1 MNDQHPLLT
10 EDSGTPTRPT
20 RPAGD
25 TAAPAAAT
33 AATQIAGTGSAAP
46 TQIADLNPSSAPGT
60 APTVVAG
67 SPPVADLP
75 AGTPS
80 EIGGVHLVRQLGK
93 GAMGEVYLGRH
104 RTMDI
109 DVAVKLMMERAG
121 ADADRFLQEVRAA
134 ARISHP
140 HVIQV
145 LNAGVEQGRLF
156 LVMELVT
163 GGDVS
168 QLIKREGRLPWRRA
182 VELAIQAAE
191 GLGAAHRAGIVHRDV
206 KPANFLLTGDG
217 KLKVA
222 DLGMAKR
229 QQSGDVELTQSGV
242 IMGTPAYMAPE
253 QALDTRRAGPPA
265 DVYALGVALFH
276 LLCGRLPFQAETS
289 NAMLLAH
296 ANQPVPDVRTLAR
309 DVPLEVVELVKRLL
323 DKDPAKRPTDGNAAA
338 AELRAV
344 LTGSQKNG
352 AQGTT
357 PAGRS
362 QDPGRSAPHLGRTVG
377 ILLALVVL
385 ILVAVRF
392 FPGTGSAPAPATT
405 NVAQAPVSTSAA
417 PVTPVPSH
425 PIATP
430 ANPTSAATIPA
441 APVVPVDPWQ
451 TPTRAVFVLSGDPQ
465 SIDASTIESA
475 LITAKVLLVERAV
488 LDQAVLKEV
497 TLAQSGQ
504 VDVASAVRAG
514 KLVGGHVAL
523 LVRRADD
530 KLALRSVVIE
540 TGELVGS
547 QVVAPTAGG
556 ETATTLVS
564 AALGML
570 PAQGRL
576 SREPDNTWVVSLG
589 RHHGVGLGD
598 RFKVLSGDVATPGSP
613 VAVATVERVSAT
625 SATVTVAG
633 TPPQTLPALVTRI
646 AP

>member
-10 EDSGTPTRPT
+10 GDSGTPTRPT
-20 RPAGD
+20 RPEGGMV
-25 TAAPAAAT
+25 APVT
-33 AATQIAGTGSAAP
+33 AATQIAGAGSAAATRITDLSPAAAPATAP
-46 TQIADLNPSSAPGT
+46 TVIAGT
-60 APTVVAG
+60 APT
-67 SPPVADLP
+67 STLPP
-75 AGTPS
+75 GTPN
-80 EIGGVHLVRQLGK
+80 EIGGVRLVRMLGK

-104 RTMDI
+104 HTMDV
-109 DVAVKLMMERAG
+109 DVAVKLMLQTAG
-121 ADADRFLQEVRAA
+121 SDADRFLQEVRAA
-134 ARISHP
+134 ARITHP

-145 LNAGVEQGRLF
+145 MNAGAEQGRLF

-182 VELAIQAAE
+182 VELAMQAAE

-229 QQSGDVELTQSGV
+229 QQSGDVELTQTGV

-253 QALDTRRAGPPA
+253 QAIDTRRAGPPA

-296 ANQPVPDVRTLAR
+296 ANQPVPDVRTLAI
-309 DVPLEVVELVKRLL
+309 DVPADVVALVTRML
-323 DKDPAKRPTDGNAAA
+323 DKQPGKRPADGNAAA
-338 AELRAV
+338 TELRAV
-344 LTGSQKNG
+344 LT
-352 AQGTT
+352 AHADGTT
-357 PAGRS
+357 PTRSKLPVGVLLGALCASAGV
-362 QDPGRSAPHLGRTVG
+362 VG
-377 ILLALVVL
+377 L
-385 ILVAVRF
+385 IINR
-392 FPGTGSAPAPATT
+392 PW
-405 NVAQAPVSTSAA
+405 SAA
-417 PVTPVPSH
+417 PTATDSVALATANGSTSTSTPTTTPVSS
-425 PIATP
+425 ATV
-430 ANPTSAATIPA
+430 NLPTGQVVTSVIPTT
-441 APVVPVDPWQ
+441 PTLPPDPWQ
-451 TPTRAVFVLSGDPQ
+451 TPTRAVFVLSSDPQ

-497 TLAQSGQ
+497 TLAQNGQ

-530 KLALRSVVIE
+530 KLALRSALIE

-547 QVVAPTAGG
+547 QVVAPATGG
-556 ETATTLVS
+556 ETAATLVS

-576 SREPDNTWVVSLG
+576 NREVDNTWTISLG
-589 RHHGVGLGD
+589 RQHGLSVGD
-598 RFKVLSGDVATPGSP
+598 RFKVLSGEPNAPGSP

-625 SATVTVAG
+625 SATVVVAG
-633 TPPQTLPALVTRI
+633 TPPPTLPALVTRI

>member
-1 MNDQHPLLT
+1 M
-10 EDSGTPTRPT
+10 
-20 RPAGD
+20 
-25 TAAPAAAT
+25 
-33 AATQIAGTGSAAP
+33 
-46 TQIADLNPSSAPGT
+46 
-60 APTVVAG
+60 
-67 SPPVADLP
+67 ADLP
-75 AGTPS
+75 TGTPS
-80 EIGGVHLVRQLGK
+80 EIGGVRLVRQLGK

-104 RTMDI
+104 RTMDV
-109 DVAVKLMMERAG
+109 DVAVKLMMERASN
-121 ADADRFLQEVRAA
+121 DADRFLQEVRAA

-145 LNAGVEQGRLF
+145 MNAGIEHERLF

-182 VELAIQAAE
+182 VDLAIQAAE

-253 QALDTRRAGPPA
+253 QAIDTRRAGPPA
-265 DVYALGVALFH
+265 DVYALGVSLFH

-296 ANQPVPDVRTLAR
+296 ANQPVPDVRTLAA
-309 DVPLEVVELVKRLL
+309 DVPEDVVGLVTRLL
-323 DKDPAKRPTDGNAAA
+323 DKEPRKRPVDGNAAA

-344 LTGSQKNG
+344 LAAHPEG
-352 AQGTT
+352 
-357 PAGRS
+357 
-362 QDPGRSAPHLGRTVG
+362 
-377 ILLALVVL
+377 
-385 ILVAVRF
+385 VAVKRA
-392 FPGTGSAPAPATT
+392 GAPIGVIVIAAIVIAGVLGLVLTRPWSTAPTTTTTTVTADVMPPSATT
-405 NVAQAPVSTSAA
+405 ATTSAVPAVAA
-417 PVTPVPSH
+417 PSDVKT
-425 PIATP
+425 IAT
-430 ANPTSAATIPA
+430 NVVKPA
-441 APVVPVDPWQ
+441 AVAIDPWQ
-451 TPTRAVFVLSGDPQ
+451 TPTRAIFVLSGDPQ
-465 SIDASTIESA
+465 SIDAATIESA

-497 TLAQSGQ
+497 TLAQNGQ

-530 KLALRSVVIE
+530 KLALRSVLIE

-547 QVVAPTAGG
+547 LVVLPPAAG
-556 ETATTLVS
+556 ETATTLVT

-576 SREPDNTWVVSLG
+576 SREVDNTWTISLG
-589 RHHGVGLGD
+589 RQHGLSVGD
-598 RFKVLSGDVATPGSP
+598 RFKVLSGDVAAPGAP
-613 VAVATVERVSAT
+613 VAVATVEQVSAT
-625 SATVTVAG
+625 SATVAVGG

>member
-20 RPAGD
+20 RPAG
-25 TAAPAAAT
+25 PAT
-33 AATQIAGTGSAAP
+33 AATQIAGPGSAAT
-46 TQIADLNPSSAPGT
+46 TQISDLNPSSAPGT
-60 APTVVAG
+60 APTVIAG
-67 SPPVADLP
+67 SAPMADLP
-75 AGTPS
+75 TGTPS
-80 EIGGVHLVRQLGK
+80 EIGGVRLVRQLGK

-104 RTMDI
+104 RTMDV
-109 DVAVKLMMERAG
+109 DVAVKLMMERASN
-121 ADADRFLQEVRAA
+121 DADRFLQEVRAA

-145 LNAGVEQGRLF
+145 MNAGIEHERLF

-182 VELAIQAAE
+182 VDLAIQAAE

-253 QALDTRRAGPPA
+253 QAIDTRRAGPPA
-265 DVYALGVALFH
+265 DVYALGVSLFH

-296 ANQPVPDVRTLAR
+296 ANQPVPDVRTLAA
-309 DVPLEVVELVKRLL
+309 DVPEDVVGLVTRLL
-323 DKDPAKRPTDGNAAA
+323 DKEPRKRPVDGNAAA

-344 LTGSQKNG
+344 LAAHPEG
-352 AQGTT
+352 
-357 PAGRS
+357 
-362 QDPGRSAPHLGRTVG
+362 
-377 ILLALVVL
+377 
-385 ILVAVRF
+385 VAVKRA
-392 FPGTGSAPAPATT
+392 GAPIGVIVIAAIVIAGVLGLVLTRPWSTAPTTTTTTVTADVMPPSATT
-405 NVAQAPVSTSAA
+405 ATTSAVPAVAA
-417 PVTPVPSH
+417 PSDVKT
-425 PIATP
+425 IAT
-430 ANPTSAATIPA
+430 NVVKPA
-441 APVVPVDPWQ
+441 AVAIDPWQ
-451 TPTRAVFVLSGDPQ
+451 TPTRAIFVLSGDPQ
-465 SIDASTIESA
+465 SIDAATIESA

-497 TLAQSGQ
+497 TLAQNGQ

-530 KLALRSVVIE
+530 KLALRSVLIE

-547 QVVAPTAGG
+547 LVVLPPAAG
-556 ETATTLVS
+556 ETATTLVT

-576 SREPDNTWVVSLG
+576 SREVDNTWTISLG
-589 RHHGVGLGD
+589 RQHGLSVGD
-598 RFKVLSGDVATPGSP
+598 RFKVLSGDVAAPG
-613 VAVATVERVSAT
+613 AVSYTHL
-625 SATVTVAG
+625 
-633 TPPQTLPALVTRI
+633 TLPTNREV
-646 AP
+646 

>member
-25 TAAPAAAT
+25 TAAPATTAAAAAT
-33 AATQIAGTGSAAP
+33 AATQIAGTGSAAA
-46 TQIADLNPSSAPGT
+46 TQVADLNPSSAPGT

-75 AGTPS
+75 AGTPR
-80 EIGGVHLVRQLGK
+80 EIGGVHLVRVLGK

-109 DVAVKLMMERAG
+109 DVAVKLMMERPG
-121 ADADRFLQEVRAA
+121 NDADRFLQEVRAA
-134 ARISHP
+134 ARISHA

-145 LNAGVEQGRLF
+145 MNAGVEQGRLF

-182 VELAIQAAE
+182 VDLAIQAAE

-253 QALDTRRAGPPA
+253 QAIDTRRAGPPA

-296 ANQPVPDVRTLAR
+296 ANQPVPDVRTLAA
-309 DVPLEVVELVKRLL
+309 DVPEDVVGLVTRLL
-323 DKDPAKRPTDGNAAA
+323 DKEPSKRPVDGNAAA

-344 LTGSQKNG
+344 LAAHPDGVAVKR
-352 AQGTT
+352 
-357 PAGRS
+357 AGVPIGVIVIAAMVIAGVLGFVLTRPWS
-362 QDPGRSAPHLGRTVG
+362 SAPTTTTTTVTAD
-377 ILLALVVL
+377 IM
-385 ILVAVRF
+385 
-392 FPGTGSAPAPATT
+392 PPSTTTATT
-405 NVAQAPVSTSAA
+405 SAVPAAAA
-417 PVTPVPSH
+417 PSDVKT
-425 PIATP
+425 IATSVVKPP
-430 ANPTSAATIPA
+430 ALAI
-441 APVVPVDPWQ
+441 DPWQ
-451 TPTRAVFVLSGDPQ
+451 SPTRAVFVLSGDPQ
-465 SIDASTIESA
+465 SIDAATIESA

-497 TLAQSGQ
+497 TLAQNGQ

-530 KLALRSVVIE
+530 KLALRSVLIE

-547 QVVAPTAGG
+547 QVVLPTAAG
-556 ETATTLVS
+556 ETATTLVT
-564 AALGML
+564 AALSML

-576 SREPDNTWVVSLG
+576 SREPDNTWVISLG
-589 RHHGVGLGD
+589 RQHGLSLDD
-598 RFKVLSGDVATPGSP
+598 RFKVLAGDVAAPGSP
-613 VAVATVERVSAT
+613 VAVATIERVGAT

-633 TPPQTLPALVTRI
+633 TPPQNLPALVTRI
-646 AP
+646 AQ